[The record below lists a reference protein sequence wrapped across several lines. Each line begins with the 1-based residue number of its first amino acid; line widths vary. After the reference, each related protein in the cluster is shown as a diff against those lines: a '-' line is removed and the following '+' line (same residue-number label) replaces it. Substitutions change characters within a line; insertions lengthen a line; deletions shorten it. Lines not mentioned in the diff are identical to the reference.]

1 MTNID
6 RQSFFVSLKKH
17 PQATAF
23 VTELE
28 QKHPDVADALWNLH
42 QTYPILDSCVKEIA
56 WTLQILVECFETG
69 HRLYLC
75 GNGGSFADA
84 MHIAGELLK
93 SFERKRSLPAE
104 DQRKFAELRFED
116 ELPSALEYGFPA
128 VTLGLNH
135 SLTTALE
142 NDSPTRY
149 LTFAQ
154 ELFVLGQ
161 PQDVLL
167 AISTSGNARNVAYAV
182 TTAKAKG
189 IITIGLTGEDGGL
202 LAQMA
207 DVAIK
212 VPAKITSSIQELHL
226 PVYHTLCRMLEAYF
240 YPVK

>member
-1 MTNID
+1 MTHID
-6 RQSFFVSLKKH
+6 RQSFFEPLKSH
-17 PQATAF
+17 TQLAPF
-23 VTELE
+23 LIGLD
-28 QKHPDVADALWNLH
+28 QKHPDVAEALWKLH
-42 QTYPILDSCVKEIA
+42 QTHPILDSCMKEIVQ
-56 WTLQILVECFETG
+56 TLQMLVECFKKG

-93 SFERKRSLPAE
+93 SFERKRPLSTE
-104 DQRKFAELRFED
+104 DRRDFAELHFED
-116 ELPSALEYGFPA
+116 GLATALEYGFPT

-142 NDSPTRY
+142 NDNSIRY
-149 LTFAQ
+149 LIFAQ

-167 AISTSGNARNVAYAV
+167 AISTSGNARNVTYAV
-182 TTAKAKG
+182 VTAQAKG
-189 IITIGLTGEDGGL
+189 MITIGLTGEDGGL

-226 PVYHTLCRMLEAYF
+226 PVYHTICRMLEAYF
-240 YPVK
+240 Y